1 MFFRVPTEG
10 PTIKTTETPAIEDVN
25 FNDVTEIPAIEDVN
39 FNDVTSD
46 LDSCE
51 SVQVN
56 LSQNG
61 IVDIHNGYRADVSLH
76 FFFKNILKL

>member
-1 MFFRVPTEG
+1 MIIHCMFFRVSTEG
-10 PTIKTTETPAIEDVN
+10 PTIKTTEVPAIEDV
-25 FNDVTEIPAIEDVN
+25 D

-46 LDSCE
+46 LNSCE

-61 IVDIHNGYRADVSLH
+61 IVDIHNGYRADVS
-76 FFFKNILKL
+76 

>member
-1 MFFRVPTEG
+1 MFFSVPTEG
-10 PTIKTTETPAIEDVN
+10 PTIKTTETPA
-25 FNDVTEIPAIEDVN
+25 TEDVN

-46 LDSCE
+46 LNSCE

-61 IVDIHNGYRADVSLH
+61 IVDIHNGYRADVS
-76 FFFKNILKL
+76 

>member
-1 MFFRVPTEG
+1 MIIHWMFFRVPTEG
-10 PTIKTTETPAIEDVN
+10 PTIKTTEP
-25 FNDVTEIPAIEDVN
+25 PAIEDVN

-46 LDSCE
+46 LNSCE

-61 IVDIHNGYRADVSLH
+61 IVDIHNGYRADVS
-76 FFFKNILKL
+76 

>member
-1 MFFRVPTEG
+1 MTINWMFFRDSTEG
-10 PTIKTTETPAIEDVN
+10 PTIKTTETP
-25 FNDVTEIPAIEDVN
+25 PIEDVN

-46 LDSCE
+46 LNSCE

-61 IVDIHNGYRADVSLH
+61 IVDIHNGYRADVS
-76 FFFKNILKL
+76 

>member
-1 MFFRVPTEG
+1 MIIHWMFFRVPTEG

-25 FNDVTEIPAIEDVN
+25 FNDVT
-39 FNDVTSD
+39 SD
-46 LDSCE
+46 LNSCE

-61 IVDIHNGYRADVSLH
+61 IVDIHNRYRANVS
-76 FFFKNILKL
+76 